1 MITEKPGW
9 VRHEGMQIFSIDIQA
24 GGLRFATGGGD
35 HKVRIWNMK
44 SVGKDSENDASTSR
58 LLATLRDHFG
68 SVNCVRWAKHGRF
81 VASGS
86 DDQVILIHER
96 KPGSGTTEFGSG
108 EPPDVENWKV
118 TMTLRGH
125 TADVVDLNW
134 SPDDLTLAS
143 GSLDNT
149 IHIWNITNG
158 ICTAVLRG
166 HSSLV
171 KGVTWDPIGS
181 FIASQSDDKTV
192 IIWRTNDW
200 SLAHRTE
207 GHWSKSLGS
216 TFFRRLGWSPCG
228 HFITTTH
235 GFQKPRHSAPVLER
249 GEWSA
254 TFDFLGHNAP
264 IIVVKFNHSMF
275 WKQFSNSQ
283 EANAA
288 PVGWANGASRTTAK
302 ECQPYNVIAIGSQ
315 DRTITVWT
323 TASARPLFV
332 AKHFFTQSVVDLS
345 WSPDGYA
352 LFACSLD
359 GTVATFHFEVK
370 ELGHRL
376 TDAELDEIKRSR
388 YGDVRGR
395 QANVAES
402 PAQLLLE
409 AVCAKQSANRKGT
422 SNVEQNQ
429 ITGKASIEPVNAINS
444 QSIHKATEPQVRDSK
459 KNGEGSVDDLNKIS
473 SVRLS
478 SPPKQREYR
487 RPDGR
492 KRIIPEAVG
501 VPAHKENLSAAQAQL
516 VEFSS
521 LALDQ
526 AKGDRNAVADGVK
539 ETSLKRPF
547 SGSYDAYS
555 YPDKCNNCGSK
566 ERSGITARAN
576 INESLIIE
584 KAPTV
589 SNIDARTN
597 VEHMG
602 SIGMPSSLTS
612 CNALSI
618 RVFNK
623 KDCEDS
629 LPICLEAKPI
639 EQSVHDVIGVG
650 NAFFTKETEI
660 RCTKGSETLWSD
672 RISGKVTV
680 LAGNANF
687 WAVGCE
693 DGCLQ
698 VYTRCGRRAMPAM
711 MMGSAAVFVDCNE
724 SWNLLLVTRRG
735 LLYVWDLFKR
745 TCILHESLASLVTSR
760 EDSSTKD
767 AGTIRVISAR
777 FSRAGSPLVVLAT
790 RHAFLFDMS
799 LMCWLRIADD
809 CFPASN
815 FASSFNLSSIQSGE
829 LGKLQVDVG
838 KFMAR
843 KPSWTRVT
851 DDGTQTRAHLETQLA
866 SSLALKSPNEYRQC
880 LLSYIRFLAREADES
895 RLREVCES
903 FLGPPT
909 GMAEVTVVDSED
921 PEWDPNVLGMK
932 KHKLLREDILPAMAS
947 NRKVQ
952 RLLNEFMDLLS
963 EYETSETNAD
973 HMDVSGAS
981 IVENLRDS
989 AAQDNYN
996 EAKIKVI
1003 GVGGGGSNAINRMI
1017 ESSMK
1022 GVEFWIVNTDVQAM
1036 RMSPVFPENRLQI
1049 GRELTRGLGAGGNPD
1064 IGMNAANESKESIEM
1079 ALASADMVFVTAGM
1093 GGGTGTGGAPVIAGI
1108 AKSMGILTVGIVTTP
1123 FSFEGRKRTV
1133 QAQEGIAALRNNV
1146 DTLIV
1151 IPNDKLLTA
1160 VSPNTP
1166 VAEAFNLADD
1176 ILRQGVRGIS
1186 DIITVPGLVNV
1197 DFADVRAIMANAGSS
1212 LMGIGTATGK
1222 TRARDAAL
1230 NAIQSPLLDIG
1241 IERAT
1246 GIVWNITG
1254 GNDLTL
1260 YEVNAA
1266 AEVIYD
1272 LVDPGANLIF
1282 GAVIDQSLC
1291 GQVSITLIATGFR
1304 RQDESGSRPLQGAQI
1319 GGDNL
1324 GKNRHTSSP
1333 LNEGSMIEIP
1343 EFLRKKGRSHYPRA

>member
-1 MITEKPGW
+1 MITEKPSW
-9 VRHEGMQIFSIDIQA
+9 VTHEGMQIFSIDIQA

-44 SVGKDSENDASTSR
+44 SVATDSENDSSNPR
-58 LLATLRDHFG
+58 LLATLHDHFG

-81 VASGS
+81 LASGS
-86 DDQVILIHER
+86 DDHVILIHER

-149 IHIWNITNG
+149 IHIWNITTG

-192 IIWRTNDW
+192 IIWRTSDW

-275 WKQFSNSQ
+275 RKHFSNTQ
-283 EANAA
+283 EANTA
-288 PVGWANGASRTTAK
+288 PAGWTNGACRTTSK
-302 ECQPYNVIAIGSQ
+302 EFQPYNVIAIGSQ

-376 TDAELDEIKRSR
+376 TDTELDEIKRSR

-395 QANVAES
+395 QANLAES
-402 PAQLLLE
+402 AAQLLLE
-409 AVCAKQSANRKGT
+409 AVCAKQSVSKKGA
-422 SNVEQNQ
+422 SNIEQNQ
-429 ITGKASIEPVNAINS
+429 ISGNASMDPINGINS
-444 QSIHKATEPQVRDSK
+444 QSVQKAPEAQAGDDK
-459 KNGEGSVDDLNKIS
+459 KNGGANMDGSNKMPP
-473 SVRLS
+473 VQLS

-501 VPAHKENLSAAQAQL
+501 VPAYEENLSAAQAQL

-526 AKGDRNAVADGVK
+526 VKDDRNAVADGGVK
-539 ETSLKRPF
+539 EASLKRPF
-547 SGSYDAYS
+547 SGSYGAYS
-555 YPDKCNNCGSK
+555 YSDKCNNCGSK
-566 ERSGITARAN
+566 ERSGLTARAN
-576 INESLIIE
+576 INDSLIIE
-584 KAPTV
+584 KAPALT
-589 SNIDARTN
+589 STDGRTN

-602 SIGMPSSLTS
+602 SIGMTS
-612 CNALSI
+612 YLMTSGALSI
-618 RVFNK
+618 RVSNK
-623 KDCEDS
+623 KDGEDS
-629 LPICLEAKPI
+629 LPICLEAKPV
-639 EQSVHDVIGVG
+639 ERSVHDVIGVS
-650 NAFFTKETEI
+650 NSVFTKETEI
-660 RCTKGSETLWSD
+660 SCTKGSETLWSD
-672 RISGKVTV
+672 RISGNVTV

-698 VYTRCGRRAMPAM
+698 IYTKCGRRAIPAM
-711 MMGSAAVFVDCNE
+711 MMGSAAVFVDCDE
-724 SWNLLLVTRRG
+724 SWKLLLVTRRG
-735 LLYVWDLFKR
+735 LLYVWDLFNR
-745 TCILHESLASLVTSR
+745 TCILHESLSSLVTSR
-760 EDSSTKD
+760 EDSSAKD
-767 AGTIRVISAR
+767 AGTIRIISAR
-777 FSRAGSPLVVLAT
+777 FSRSGSPLVVLAT

-815 FASSFNLSSIQSGE
+815 FSSSFNLSHIQSGE
-829 LGKLQVDVG
+829 LGKLQVDVS

-851 DDGTQTRAHLETQLA
+851 GDGTQTRAHLETQLA
-866 SSLALKSPNEYRQC
+866 SSLVLKSPNEYCQC

-909 GMAEVTVVDSED
+909 GMADATLVDSKK
-921 PEWDPNVLGMK
+921 PAWDPYVLGMK
-932 KHKLLREDILPAMAS
+932 KQKLLREDILPAMAS

-963 EYETSETNAD
+963 EYETNGTNAD
-973 HMDVSGAS
+973 HMDVDGQT
-981 IVENLRDS
+981 ND
-989 AAQDNYN
+989 
-996 EAKIKVI
+996 
-1003 GVGGGGSNAINRMI
+1003 
-1017 ESSMK
+1017 
-1022 GVEFWIVNTDVQAM
+1022 
-1036 RMSPVFPENRLQI
+1036 
-1049 GRELTRGLGAGGNPD
+1049 
-1064 IGMNAANESKESIEM
+1064 ANI
-1079 ALASADMVFVTAGM
+1079 
-1093 GGGTGTGGAPVIAGI
+1093 
-1108 AKSMGILTVGIVTTP
+1108 
-1123 FSFEGRKRTV
+1123 
-1133 QAQEGIAALRNNV
+1133 
-1146 DTLIV
+1146 
-1151 IPNDKLLTA
+1151 
-1160 VSPNTP
+1160 
-1166 VAEAFNLADD
+1166 
-1176 ILRQGVRGIS
+1176 
-1186 DIITVPGLVNV
+1186 
-1197 DFADVRAIMANAGSS
+1197 
-1212 LMGIGTATGK
+1212 
-1222 TRARDAAL
+1222 
-1230 NAIQSPLLDIG
+1230 
-1241 IERAT
+1241 
-1246 GIVWNITG
+1246 
-1254 GNDLTL
+1254 
-1260 YEVNAA
+1260 
-1266 AEVIYD
+1266 
-1272 LVDPGANLIF
+1272 
-1282 GAVIDQSLC
+1282 
-1291 GQVSITLIATGFR
+1291 
-1304 RQDESGSRPLQGAQI
+1304 
-1319 GGDNL
+1319 
-1324 GKNRHTSSP
+1324 
-1333 LNEGSMIEIP
+1333 
-1343 EFLRKKGRSHYPRA
+1343 